1 MQPEKDK
8 LMGEKR
14 SILLTS
20 AFVAEAVVL
29 FILGLGVAHFLGY
42 SLDWE
47 SSFLALGWTILL
59 QLSGIFLRQ
68 SAAPSVNVSNK
79 QTSNNGIFNSKLS
92 QPFLLAIALLAS
104 LSSLTVLF
112 LAKGFITEQILF
124 IMFAGVVGMV
134 FLSISPLK
142 DTLNGFHE
150 VLLSILMTF
159 FIPLF
164 GFESQSRDIH
174 RLILMIALPLFSLRM
189 SAILTYELSTYA
201 SDLKTLNPTLLLRIG
216 WQNGMFLH
224 NALILFGFLLIALAV
239 IFGLPIPIALPSMSV
254 LLLGILQIWNM
265 RKISEGKKPNWLA
278 LIIGDFSIY
287 LLVIYFLAYSFWV
300 R

>member
-1 MQPEKDK
+1 
-8 LMGEKR
+8 MGEKR

-29 FILGLGVAHFLGY
+29 FILGLGVAHYLGY
-42 SLDWE
+42 ALDWE
-47 SSFLALGWTILL
+47 LSFLALGWTILL

-79 QTSNNGIFNSKLS
+79 QTSNNGISNSKLS